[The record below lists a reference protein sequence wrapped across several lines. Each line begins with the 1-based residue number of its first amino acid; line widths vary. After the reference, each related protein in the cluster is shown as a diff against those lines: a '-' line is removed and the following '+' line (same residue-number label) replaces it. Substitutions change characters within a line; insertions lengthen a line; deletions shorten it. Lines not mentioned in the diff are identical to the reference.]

1 MLEEFLIVIEILRT
15 HFIQQ
20 ASFQIIKFLRKIYID
35 FMRIDE
41 TFGFF
46 PESIH
51 FLTAVCLKFH
61 HGR

>member
-41 TFGFF
+41 TLDSSQRV
-46 PESIH
+46 SIS
-51 FLTAVCLKFH
+51 
-61 HGR
+61 